1 MRYETHT
8 HLKPE
13 QVLDEAER
21 FFGEEGLK
29 MKRSARQGG
38 QVSFYGDGL
47 AWITVWPPNDEKSG
61 SRVDL
66 DSSRRDD
73 DVLRFREQPRLALV
87 VSLVAG
93 HARHTGLDHQPLG
106 AGLVAH

>member
-21 FFGEEGLK
+21 FFGDEGLK
-29 MKRSARQGG
+29 MKRSARQGL

-66 DSSRRDD
+66 DSSRRDA
-73 DVLRFREQPRLALV
+73 DVLRFREHLHALEHKPAPPLAAAPSQDPGPR
-87 VSLVAG
+87 
-93 HARHTGLDHQPLG
+93 
-106 AGLVAH
+106 